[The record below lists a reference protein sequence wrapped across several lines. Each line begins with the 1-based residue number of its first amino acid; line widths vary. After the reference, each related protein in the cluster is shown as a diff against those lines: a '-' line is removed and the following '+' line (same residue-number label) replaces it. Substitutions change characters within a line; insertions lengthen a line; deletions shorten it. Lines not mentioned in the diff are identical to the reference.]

1 MSPTSYQTAP
11 PRARVENYKR
21 SGRFLLT
28 GCALLRLG
36 TVDQFDQRHRR
47 VVADA
52 EAHLQDARVAART
65 GLVARAEFG
74 EQLGDDV
81 AVAQAVEGEALV
93 GDRRLLGQ
101 RDHRLDDAAQFL

>member
-47 VVADA
+47 VVANA
-52 EAHLQDARVAART
+52 EAHLQDARVAARAR
-65 GLVARAEFG
+65 LVARAEFG

-81 AVAQAVEGEALV
+81 AIAQAVEREALV
-93 GDRRLLGQ
+93 GEGAFLAE
-101 RDHRLDDAAQFL
+101 RDHRLDDAPQFV